1 MDFIDIARAF
11 LTAVTSELDPHTSI
25 KGQIITESKDRVVLL
40 TPSHIHFAKYGRG
53 AGKPPPLDPILQ
65 WVTDKGI
72 IFEGTDARGTA
83 FAIAKSI
90 GKNGTL
96 NYVPNAPDAME
107 EAIDIHIVTFSK
119 GLAMAEIV
127 RIDAEVQR
135 IYKKMFKEK
144 VNFKI

>member
-1 MDFIDIARAF
+1 MDFIDIARDF
-11 LTAVTSELDPHTSI
+11 LYAVSSELDPYTSE
-25 KGQIITESKDRVVLL
+25 KGRVVIEGNNRVTLF
-40 TPSHIHFAKYGRG
+40 TPSHIHFAKYGR
-53 AGKPPPLDPILQ
+53 APGKNPPLDPILE
-65 WVTDKGI
+65 WVSKKGI

-83 FAIAKSI
+83 FAIMKSI

-127 RIDAEVQR
+127 RIDAEVQK
-135 IYKKMFKEK
+135 IYKQMFTEK
-144 VNFKI
+144 LNFKI